1 MKNVEEPIEKSKLTN
16 LFYLIGKE
24 QTQTLLMNWIKF
36 TPCSSAFLRKT
47 TGFMISSWNV
57 KITLYISEEM
67 LSLGSKKK
75 IIKKITYKKQQQ
87 QKFHYTLPKFKK
99 PTMLK
104 MTAWQV
110 ANSVIKFCFWT

>member
-1 MKNVEEPIEKSKLTN
+1 
-16 LFYLIGKE
+16 
-24 QTQTLLMNWIKF
+24 
-36 TPCSSAFLRKT
+36 
-47 TGFMISSWNV
+47 
-57 KITLYISEEM
+57 M

-110 ANSVIKFCFWT
+110 ANSVIKFCFLT